1 MDEIDRKLL
10 NIIQSDFPIAQQPY
24 EILGNRLGISA
35 QEALARVR
43 ALAESGIV
51 RRIGP
56 SFDSQRLGHVSTLVA
71 AKVPTDRLDEVAA
84 LVSTYP
90 QVTHNY
96 GRDCEYNLWF
106 TLICENQE
114 QLEQILQEIRRKAS
128 IEDMAC
134 LPAKRVFKIQVDF
147 AL

>member
-10 NIIQSDFPIAQQPY
+10 NIIQSDFPIAQRPY

-35 QEALARVR
+35 QEALARVG
-43 ALAESGIV
+43 ALIESGIV

-56 SFDSQRLGHVSTLVA
+56 SFDSQRLGHVSALVA
-71 AKVPTDRLDEVAA
+71 AKVPTEYLEQVAA
-84 LVSTYP
+84 VVSSYP

-114 QLEQILQEIRRKAS
+114 QLERVLQEIKHKAG
-128 IEDMAC
+128 IEEMAC